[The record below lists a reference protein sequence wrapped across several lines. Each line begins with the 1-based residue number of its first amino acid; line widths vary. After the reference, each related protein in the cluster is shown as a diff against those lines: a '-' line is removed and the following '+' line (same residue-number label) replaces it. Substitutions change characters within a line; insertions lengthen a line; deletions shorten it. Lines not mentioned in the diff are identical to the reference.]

1 MGGVSGVLIVGC
13 QNCGRIMVLAGA
25 SDPSG
30 SARVAF
36 TCRSCGAGQV
46 LQLNVSSS
54 AEGRD
59 LKEMVLGMAIPSSCP
74 M

>member
-1 MGGVSGVLIVGC
+1 MLIVEC
-13 QNCGRIMVLAGA
+13 QNCGQVRVLAGS

-30 SARVAF
+30 MVKVAF
-36 TCRSCGAGQV
+36 TCGSCGAGQV

-59 LKEMVLGMAIPSSCP
+59 LRGMVLGMAIAGPRTA
-74 M
+74 